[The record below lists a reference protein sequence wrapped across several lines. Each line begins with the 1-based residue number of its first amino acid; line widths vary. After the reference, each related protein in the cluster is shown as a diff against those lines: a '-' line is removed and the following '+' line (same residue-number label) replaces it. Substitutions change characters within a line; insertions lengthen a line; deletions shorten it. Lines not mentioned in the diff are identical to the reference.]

1 MHEVTDVISE
11 NWELVDKFQENNSK
25 NNDGRFQ
32 YFYYVKKTFS
42 QGRYVYK
49 KCKRAYD
56 FSFSGIKLFN
66 RLFWMNYTVSP
77 FCPPKVAIP
86 LSIVLVCIFI
96 VNNRDVANMNKNRK

>member
-11 NWELVDKFQENNSK
+11 NWEVVDKIPENIDNTK
-25 NNDGRFQ
+25 FQ
-32 YFYYVKKTFS
+32 YFYYVKYTIL

-56 FSFSGIKLFN
+56 FSYGGIKLFN

-77 FCPPKVAIP
+77 FCPPKVAVP